1 MNYHLIRTDDMLNGS
16 GLRVVLFISG
26 CHHHCDGCHN
36 PETWDLN
43 GGKKFTKES
52 LTEIFNELDKDYI
65 SGITLSGGDPLAYE
79 NLPDIYDIVNNIRKK
94 YPQKSIWL
102 YTGYTLEI
110 NDFDASVDICFDNA
124 LLRNHILA
132 KCDVV
137 CDGKFIKTLADVN
150 CPWVGSTNQRV
161 IDVKKTLN
169 TGDFVLYND

>member
-43 GGKKFTKES
+43 DGKKFTKES